1 MSVLK
6 VMSPKGT
13 DLVLATHV
21 PHGEADVLVFHCLHV
36 EAWTRRHSTWSWGVR
51 QMLIATR
58 TGWVLL
64 LSSRTD
70 CGDGGDDLP
79 QLQLVEDGSLPGG
92 VQAHHEDPHF
102 FFAYQA
108 LQQVPKDVSHDDS
121 DLSCNRTVRQVTEQQ
136 SGCKYSHEGKK
147 KKNEKSIF
155 YQHYSPNVSRLS
167 PQWLLQIGTSPPMTL
182 SGCRPVGLAGGCLK
196 EEPFSLQPFQA
207 CSIFF

>member
-1 MSVLK
+1 MHIKHFSSFFLAKYFLK
-6 VMSPKGT
+6 SGFFCNLTKLKKSSGARLECSGSNVSK
-13 DLVLATHV
+13 
-21 PHGEADVLVFHCLHV
+21 ADGSCPGHPRP
-36 EAWTRRHSTWSWGVR
+36 TRWSWCSCIPPSPRWSLNKKTQHMEWGVG

-64 LSSRTD
+64 SPRTD

-79 QLQLVEDGSLPGG
+79 QLQLVEDGGLPGG

-108 LQQVPKDVSHDDS
+108 LQQVPKDVSHDAS

-147 KKNEKSIF
+147 KEEKSDS
-155 YQHYSPNVSRLS
+155 YQH
-167 PQWLLQIGTSPPMTL
+167 
-182 SGCRPVGLAGGCLK
+182 
-196 EEPFSLQPFQA
+196 FSLSTLQDLALEAMTWYTF
-207 CSIFF
+207 